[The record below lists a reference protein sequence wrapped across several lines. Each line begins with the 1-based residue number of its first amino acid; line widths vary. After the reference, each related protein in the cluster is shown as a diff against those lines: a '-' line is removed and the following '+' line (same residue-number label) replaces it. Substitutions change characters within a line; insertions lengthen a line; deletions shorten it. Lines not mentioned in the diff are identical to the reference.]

1 MYRVVIKDETSLAE
15 FRDHVRALI
24 AVRVAPASVHW
35 TTQTENGL
43 FGEAIPPAPRNSQ
56 FTVPTAYV
64 DLARDVLRHRYPQRF
79 ALLYELLWRL
89 LHEDR
94 SLMAIAS
101 DPLVY
106 RLRQMQKAVS
116 RDLHKMTAFVRFR
129 KVEDP
134 EGERYIAWFEPQH
147 LILEPAAEFFQ
158 KRFAN
163 MRWSILTP
171 DGSLHWDSHELTTG
185 GGVPKSKAPAGDELE
200 TWWLTYY
207 RATFNPARANPKMV
221 RAEMPVRYW
230 KNLPEAALIPDL
242 LAEATQRA
250 DRMIASPPTTPRRAS
265 MPATCAPAHQPGSW
279 SALNAEAHN
288 CRRCTLFGHATQTVF
303 GEGPADAPVVFVGEQ
318 PGDREDLAGRPFVGP
333 AGQVFDR
340 ALAEA
345 GVDRSRVY
353 VTNAVKHFK
362 FTPRGKRR
370 IHQKPNAS
378 EIEHCRWWLERELD
392 LVRPQLV
399 VALGATAVRALTGK
413 DAKITQMRGETIV
426 GRDGR
431 ALLVTVHPSYLLR
444 LPDAALQREEFR
456 LFVDDLRQV
465 IVAVSAVRRA
475 A

>member
-1 MYRVVIKDETSLAE
+1 
-15 FRDHVRALI
+15 
-24 AVRVAPASVHW
+24 
-35 TTQTENGL
+35 
-43 FGEAIPPAPRNSQ
+43 
-56 FTVPTAYV
+56 
-64 DLARDVLRHRYPQRF
+64 
-79 ALLYELLWRL
+79 
-89 LHEDR
+89 
-94 SLMAIAS
+94 
-101 DPLVY
+101 
-106 RLRQMQKAVS
+106 
-116 RDLHKMTAFVRFR
+116 
-129 KVEDP
+129 
-134 EGERYIAWFEPQH
+134 
-147 LILEPAAEFFQ
+147 
-158 KRFAN
+158 

-185 GGVPKSKAPAGDELE
+185 EGVPKSKEPAGDELE

-207 RATFNPARANPKMV
+207 RATFNPARANPKML

-250 DRMIASPPTTPRRAS
+250 DRMIAAVPTAPRRAS
-265 MPATCAPAHQPGSW
+265 MPAACATAHQPGSLP
-279 SALNAEAHN
+279 ALKAEAHD
-288 CRRCTLFGHATQTVF
+288 CRRCALFGHATQMVF

-318 PGDREDLAGRPFVGP
+318 PGDQEDLAGRPFVGP
-333 AGQVFDR
+333 AGQMFDR

-345 GVDRSRVY
+345 GVDRRRVY

-413 DAKITQMRGETIV
+413 DAKITQMRGRTIV

-444 LPDAALQREEFR
+444 LPDAASQREEFR